1 MAPQY
6 LLYTTLPNVEHT
18 LLKKSQ
24 PKASVLQPTYG
35 PLQLLPQTKALAARP
50 VVPPAVARKV
60 EARRQAR
67 RVIAGHGSG
76 MAHLHSRNW
85 SGAVVPATGGERFSL
100 ITASWEVPDVAHPAG
115 LEHSY
120 VSVWIGLGGSYRASR
135 SMPQMGSEHG
145 WDGVEKKPIHRL
157 WCQWWLG
164 AGDSGGY
171 LSHYIDEALAPL
183 QAGDRITCWLEVDAA
198 AMNVTYHW
206 QWTRKSDGFTK
217 EFSATDSRGVP
228 VIADSAD
235 WIVERPTEVI
245 TNADKPGGYE
255 LGRHHPLPVFL
266 SKPPAEPKSGEIAI
280 TMNDCLAWLGQ
291 ARTSDAARL
300 PFQGQL
306 LSLRET
312 VPGTSRSYVELE
324 PTVASNPRDAV
335 LHVVRH
341 LP

>member
-6 LLYTTLPNVEHT
+6 LPVTTLPIVHHP
-18 LLKKSQ
+18 LLKAVPGTAGRQ
-24 PKASVLQPTYG
+24 PPPRVPLQP
-35 PLQLLPQTKALAARP
+35 LPQTKALVARP
-50 VVPPAVARKV
+50 VVPPAIPRKV

-120 VSVWIGLGGSYRASR
+120 VSIWIGLGGSYRASR

-145 WDGVEKKPIHRL
+145 WDGKAGRLIHRL

-183 QAGDRITCWLEVDAA
+183 QAGDTITCWLEVDAA
-198 AMNVTYHW
+198 AMNVTYRW
-206 QWTRKSDGFTK
+206 QWTSKASGATT
-217 EFSATDSRGVP
+217 EFSATDNRGVP
-228 VIADSAD
+228 VMADSAN

-255 LGRHHPLPVFL
+255 LGRHHPLPEFRTQ
-266 SKPPAEPKSGEIAI
+266 PPAELESGEIAI

-291 ARTSDAARL
+291 ARTPDAARL

-335 LHVVRH
+335 LRVVRH